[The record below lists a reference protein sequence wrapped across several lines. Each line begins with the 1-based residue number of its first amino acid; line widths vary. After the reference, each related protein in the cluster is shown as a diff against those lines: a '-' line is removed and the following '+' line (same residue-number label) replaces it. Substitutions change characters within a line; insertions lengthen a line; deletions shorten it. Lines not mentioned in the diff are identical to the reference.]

1 MVTYKM
7 PSLEQID
14 EYKLEG
20 TYQKILKAS
29 LYEEFLMVVALEPKK
44 RILILN
50 LEEGFVKDVAFSYS
64 FEYNIYNLFLSS
76 R

>member
-1 MVTYKM
+1 MVTYEM
-7 PSLEQID
+7 PSLEQKD

-29 LYEEFLMVVALEPKK
+29 LDEEFLMVVALEPKK

-50 LEEGFVKDVAFSYS
+50 LKEGLVTDVAFSYS
-64 FEYNIYNLFLSS
+64 FDYNIYNLFLSS

>member
-1 MVTYKM
+1 M